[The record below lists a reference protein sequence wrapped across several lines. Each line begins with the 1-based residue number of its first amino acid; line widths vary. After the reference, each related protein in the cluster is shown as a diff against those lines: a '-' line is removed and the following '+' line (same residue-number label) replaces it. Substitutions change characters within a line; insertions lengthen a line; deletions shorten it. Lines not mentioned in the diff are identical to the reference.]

1 MSSFYQ
7 KSIYKRHY
15 HYQNKIEE
23 INMKFDLK
31 MSSNEKYEL
40 LVKLRKIDNEVIKKN

>member
-1 MSSFYQ
+1 MPFLS

-15 HYQNKIEE
+15 HYQNKIEDT
-23 INMKFDLK
+23 NTKFDLK

-40 LVKLRKIDNEVIKKN
+40 LLKLRKIDNVVIKKQ